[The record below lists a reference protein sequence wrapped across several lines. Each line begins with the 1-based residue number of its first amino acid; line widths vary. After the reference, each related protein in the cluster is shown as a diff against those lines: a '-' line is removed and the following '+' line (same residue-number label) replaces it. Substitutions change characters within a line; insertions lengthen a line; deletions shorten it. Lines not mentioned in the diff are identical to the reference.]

1 MLQQA
6 KLELD
11 QKTQDLDERIR
22 RFEEMKEAMEKYPIE
37 EDIIELNVG
46 GRYFATYRNTLVAQ
60 ENTLLEAMFSG
71 RHPMKVDKKGR
82 YFIDRNGD
90 LFQIVLDYLR
100 TGKLIW
106 PSDPQQKE
114 QLKLE
119 LIYYGLL
126 PDPIVVTDSVILKDQ
141 KEVQN
146 QLLEWLQED
155 DINVHEWQLL
165 YRGSE
170 NGFSKSESG
179 QPMKLSSHSIS
190 CSHSYGPVFSNV
202 VLSKDILFRI

>member
-1 MLQQA
+1 
-6 KLELD
+6 
-11 QKTQDLDERIR
+11 
-22 RFEEMKEAMEKYPIE
+22 
-37 EDIIELNVG
+37 
-46 GRYFATYRNTLVAQ
+46 
-60 ENTLLEAMFSG
+60 
-71 RHPMKVDKKGR
+71 MKVDKKGR

-119 LIYYGLL
+119 LEYYGLQ

-170 NGFSKSESG
+170 NGFSPALFHSFCDNQGETLTLIQTTEGWILGGYTPIPWDTSSGLKKDRRIWAFTLKSESG

-190 CSHSYGPVFSNV
+190 CSHSYGPAFSNV